1 MKQCNLSVGTVSFY
15 INLTGVAG
23 GKKIN
28 RPNETG
34 PKENMKP
41 THTVVLGVYSHFT
54 TQAKG
59 GKREDG
65 IIKYALF
72 CGTGV

>member
-1 MKQCNLSVGTVSFY
+1 
-15 INLTGVAG
+15 
-23 GKKIN
+23 
-28 RPNETG
+28 
-34 PKENMKP
+34 MKP